1 MNYSFRLKKH
11 LPKSLFGRSVLI
23 LAIPI
28 VMIQAIVSAI
38 FIDRLYGDVTTAK
51 TTDIARE
58 INFILSAPVDTDLR
72 ALQARSQPLAI
83 TVRHSEQKTVEED
96 KYDFFDISG
105 RYIIKTLRAE
115 LDSIAA
121 IDLAAD
127 DRAVKVWLS
136 KDDADLFVSFS
147 RRRASAVNP
156 HQLLV
161 ATALASFLFIAI
173 AVVFLRN
180 QVKPIRQL
188 AKSAEAFGK
197 GDKIPFSP
205 SGAAEVRK
213 AGHAFISMQSRIERH
228 LQQRTAILSGVSH
241 DLRTPLTRMK
251 LSISLMDENEGLA
264 ELQGDVDEMEQIV
277 NEFLAFSR
285 GDSGE
290 EFTNINPKTFVKA
303 LVRGQRRA
311 DHTVEL
317 KFTGLN
323 TEKIALKCRK
333 QAMIRAITNLLNNA
347 ARHAEN
353 TRLTLFIN
361 STNVCFIVEDDGP
374 GIPKSDRENA
384 LQPFERLD
392 SARNQNKGTGTGLG
406 LAIAADIARNH
417 GGQILLGHSTDLG
430 GLRAEIQIP
439 R

>member
-136 KDDADLFVSFS
+136 KDDAELFVSFS

-161 ATALASFLFIAI
+161 ATAL
-173 AVVFLRN
+173 
-180 QVKPIRQL
+180 
-188 AKSAEAFGK
+188 G
-197 GDKIPFSP
+197 
-205 SGAAEVRK
+205 
-213 AGHAFISMQSRIERH
+213 FISVHRYRRRLFAQPSEADPPVGQIGRGVWQRRQNSLFTQWRCRGSQSGTCVYFDAVAH
-228 LQQRTAILSGVSH
+228 
-241 DLRTPLTRMK
+241 RTPLT
-251 LSISLMDENEGLA
+251 
-264 ELQGDVDEMEQIV
+264 
-277 NEFLAFSR
+277 
-285 GDSGE
+285 
-290 EFTNINPKTFVKA
+290 
-303 LVRGQRRA
+303 
-311 DHTVEL
+311 
-317 KFTGLN
+317 
-323 TEKIALKCRK
+323 
-333 QAMIRAITNLLNNA
+333 A
-347 ARHAEN
+347 AHRHP
-353 TRLTLFIN
+353 IW
-361 STNVCFIVEDDGP
+361 CKP
-374 GIPKSDRENA
+374 
-384 LQPFERLD
+384 
-392 SARNQNKGTGTGLG
+392 
-406 LAIAADIARNH
+406 
-417 GGQILLGHSTDLG
+417 
-430 GLRAEIQIP
+430 
-439 R
+439 

>member
-1 MNYSFRLKKH
+1 MKNGYRLKKH

-28 VMIQAIVSAI
+28 IMIQAIVSAI
-38 FIDRLYGDVTTAK
+38 FVDRLYGDVTIAK

-58 INFILSAPVDTDLR
+58 INFILAVPIHTDLR
-72 ALQARSQPLAI
+72 ALQARAQPLAI
-83 TVRHSEQKTVEED
+83 TVRPRVIETEVQDRHA
-96 KYDFFDISG
+96 FFDISG
-105 RYIIKTLRAE
+105 RYIISTLRAE
-115 LDSIAA
+115 IGDISA
-121 IDLAAD
+121 IDLSND
-127 DRAVKVWLS
+127 DRAVQIWLTQG
-136 KDDADLFVSFS
+136 DADLYLSFS

-161 ATALASFLFIAI
+161 VTGLASFLFIAI

-197 GDKIPFSP
+197 GEKIPFSP

-251 LSISLMDENEGLA
+251 LSISLMDEDESLN
-264 ELQGDVDEMEQIV
+264 ELQGDVDEMERIV
-277 NEFLAFSR
+277 NEFLAFTR

-290 EFTNINPKTFVKA
+290 EFTKIDLKTFAKSM
-303 LVRGQRRA
+303 VRDQRRTNHEVA
-311 DHTVEL
+311 L
-317 KFTGLN
+317 KFTGLKA
-323 TEKIALKCRK
+323 EKIELNCRK
-333 QAMIRAITNLLNNA
+333 QSLTRALNNLLSNA
-347 ARHAEN
+347 ERHAEN
-353 TRLTLFIN
+353 TRMTLFVSKKIV
-361 STNVCFIVEDDGP
+361 SFIIEDDGP
-374 GIPKSDRENA
+374 GIPKAERETA

-392 SARNQNKGTGTGLG
+392 SSRNQNKGTGTGLG
-406 LAIAADIARNH
+406 LAIASDIAHSH
-417 GGQILLGHSTDLG
+417 GGKIILSHSTKMG
-430 GLRAEIQIP
+430 GLKAEIQIP